1 MRCAYPTRKAKGF
14 TLLELLIA
22 LSIISIL
29 ALFAVPSYVRYVNEA
44 KAADFLTRI
53 HQIALAYHE
62 VLLVDVPNQKD
73 LRPYDSPSMGE
84 PPKKFDDLS
93 TLYAEHYGIELGS
106 FLVNHSNYFGTISD
120 GEIPVLFLKANTDA
134 GRDVLHALD
143 HVTQNQHSFAN
154 PSLMIIALEDSVQRQ
169 STTAASSGNPPG
181 EAKPKDPKPSDANPV
196 VNPSVDP
203 NPVVNPTGPNT
214 VAEVVTGP
222 TPGTDTVASTGT
234 DKVTEP
240 TTNDQHGTD
249 TGSAGGGTA
258 GGAGGVGAQPSTSG
272 SAGSSTTVS
281 QLNWPPGWAK
291 HPEQHQGDVFP
302 GQGHHGNH

>member
-1 MRCAYPTRKAKGF
+1 MFCAYPTRKAKGF

-29 ALFAVPSYVRYVNEA
+29 AMFAVPSYVRYVNEA
-44 KAADFLTRI
+44 KAADFLTKI

-62 VLLVDVPNQKD
+62 VLLIDVPNQHD
-73 LRPYDSPSMGE
+73 LRPYDSPRMGE
-84 PPKKFDDLS
+84 PPKKFDDLAAI
-93 TLYAEHYGIELGS
+93 YAEHHDIELGS

-120 GEIPVLFLKANTDA
+120 GEIPVLFLKANSDA

-143 HVTQNQHSFAN
+143 HVTQNQHTFAN

-169 STTAASSGNPPG
+169 STTAAGSRNPPG
-181 EAKPKDPKPSDANPV
+181 EVKPKDPKPSDANPV
-196 VNPSVDP
+196 VNP
-203 NPVVNPTGPNT
+203 TGSNT
-214 VAEVVTGP
+214 AEVATGP
-222 TPGTDTVASTGT
+222 TPGTDTVASTGA

-249 TGSAGGGTA
+249 TGSASGSSA
-258 GGAGGVGAQPSTSG
+258 GGAGGVGAPPSTAG
-272 SAGSSTTVS
+272 SSGSSTTVS